1 MQVSLG
7 FTGLAAVVSISRFL
21 ATLGL
26 LLVFE
31 CFVAFEPIFLGAV
44 ASFLIGLTS
53 LRMAGS
59 FGSSFLFVSRIYQ
72 LICGF
77 TISNIMGTCSLG
89 LYSFAFYQISTISSR
104 QS

>member
-1 MQVSLG
+1 MLVSLG
-7 FTGLAAVVSISRFL
+7 FIGLAAVVSISRFL
-21 ATLGL
+21 AILGFL
-26 LLVFE
+26 PVFE
-31 CFVAFEPIFLGAV
+31 CCSAFEAIFLVAV

-59 FGSSFLFVSRIYQ
+59 FGSSFSFVSRIYQ
-72 LICGF
+72 PICGF
-77 TISNIMGTCSLG
+77 TISNIIGTCSLG